1 MLYILIIVLSILV
14 IVLGFGV
21 YNLLKKLETSEDI
34 IVNYLIYL
42 DQISRIIE
50 ISDTKIKKLD
60 YRGIF
65 SSDDEIGYF
74 FKSIKEIQDILNK
87 FKLKE
92 IK

>member
-50 ISDTKIKKLD
+50 VSDTKIKKLD